1 MLKTQETELVNFLST
16 VHKKHIDELIDILTD
31 FGSGRIALNSTVKDI
46 LLHEKELSL
55 CNSYCKDFIELIIT
69 EFQLFSGNSVSNLFR
84 NKLISYNSILD
95 SVYAS
100 LISKGNDTTI
110 SEKENS
116 IIQHLLG
123 KNWETKSFDERFK
136 LSTKKSVIL
145 KNNLVSSFDFAMI
158 ANLGGKI
165 FSRTNPI
172 TGLATTI
179 FSFSA
184 EAYRIMIPFILQIS
198 WLKMKYG
205 FYKTKYPVK
214 ANNEHEIIY
223 FHETKRKV
231 DEKSIS
237 NLNHLL
243 NVVPDLLI
251 KRELSNQ
258 NYAII
263 NIPLEELT
271 KAKDGNG
278 LRAIVH
284 GNKGI
289 VKNAKIY
296 EPETLQNLVNS
307 GILLNLASTLV
318 AQKHLADI
326 SEKLDE
332 INENIKDIKDW
343 LVQERKSKI
352 TSAYKEACSVYK
364 YLIPG
369 EKIALTE
376 ENVLGNHLATIQSVY
391 EHIKQDLV
399 KFSNDIKGI
408 NSIQPNK
415 LLKSFKKYIS
425 AYEELKLCCNAILS
439 IYAIFF
445 LSSKDTKNLSK
456 MNDIKDEINDFLTQI
471 GKDIEKNLQ
480 KKLNN
485 SKSTFNFNSTD
496 LANIALIQN
505 RKFDFERNFSYS
517 MDKMHKFSDSF
528 LENKSMEIYVSL
540 ENKQIKE
547 AYFL

>member
-1 MLKTQETELVNFLST
+1 MIVALGRKILS
-16 VHKKHIDELIDILTD
+16 
-31 FGSGRIALNSTVKDI
+31 R
-46 LLHEKELSL
+46 
-55 CNSYCKDFIELIIT
+55 
-69 EFQLFSGNSVSNLFR
+69 
-84 NKLISYNSILD
+84 
-95 SVYAS
+95 
-100 LISKGNDTTI
+100 
-110 SEKENS
+110 
-116 IIQHLLG
+116 
-123 KNWETKSFDERFK
+123 
-136 LSTKKSVIL
+136 
-145 KNNLVSSFDFAMI
+145 
-158 ANLGGKI
+158 AN
-165 FSRTNPI
+165 PVA
-172 TGLATTI
+172 GLATTI
-179 FSFSA
+179 FSFST

-205 FYKTKYPVK
+205 FYQTKYPVK
-214 ANNEHEIIY
+214 SNNEYEITH

-243 NVVPDLLI
+243 KVVPDLLI
-251 KRELSNQ
+251 KRELSTQ

-263 NIPLEELT
+263 DVPLKELT
-271 KAKDGNG
+271 KAKDGDG
-278 LRAIVH
+278 LRAIIH

-289 VKNAKIY
+289 IENARIY

-332 INENIKDIKDW
+332 INKNMKDIKDW

-364 YLIPG
+364 YLNSG
-369 EKIALTE
+369 EKITQAE

-399 KFSNDIKGI
+399 KFSNEIKGI
-408 NSIQPNK
+408 NGIQPNE
-415 LLKSFKKYIS
+415 LLVLFKNYIS

-456 MNDIKDEINDFLTQI
+456 MNDIKAEINDFLTQI
-471 GKDIEKNLQ
+471 GKDIENHLQ
-480 KKLNN
+480 KKQDD
-485 SKSTFNFNSTD
+485 SKSIFNFNSTD
-496 LANIALIQN
+496 LAHIAFIQN
-505 RKFDFERNFSYS
+505 RKFDFERNLSYS

-528 LENKSMEIYVSL
+528 LDNKSMEIYISL
-540 ENKQIKE
+540 ENEQIKE
-547 AYFL
+547 AYL